1 MIHIGIDFSL
11 NSPGAC
17 IEDSDGHYHFITFF
31 NYGNRI
37 WDEEGRK
44 IPKAFSVHKEL
55 MDNNTLL
62 GFPYNRQVTSKEFLP
77 RERQK
82 LEDAGNISSLMVGI
96 FSTLFEGDKVSV
108 ALEGFS
114 YGSKGNSFID
124 IIQYNTFLRKALIDK
139 YSIENLSVFQP
150 SHVKKLT
157 GKGNANKHYMAEA
170 FQNDVLNDK
179 SLRRTKLWKW
189 CQGKDFSTKIPK
201 PIDDIV
207 DAYFILKAL
216 KSTN

>member
-17 IEDSDGHYHFITFF
+17 VETADGKYHFITFF

-37 WDEEGRK
+37 WDEEGKK

-55 MDNNTLL
+55 MDDEAIL
-62 GFPYNRQVTSKEFLP
+62 GFPYNRQVTSKDFLP

-82 LEDAGNISSLMVGI
+82 LEEAGNISSLMVGI
-96 FSTLFEGDKVSV
+96 FSTLFEGDVVNV

-150 SHVKKLT
+150 SHVKKLA

-170 FQNDVLNDK
+170 FQNDVLKDK
-179 SLRRTKLWKW
+179 SLRSTKLWKW

-201 PIDDIV
+201 PIDDII
-207 DAYFILKAL
+207 DAYFILKAM
-216 KSTN
+216 KANN

>member
-17 IEDSDGHYHFITFF
+17 VETADGKYHFITFF

-55 MDNNTLL
+55 MDDNALL
-62 GFPYNRQVTSKEFLP
+62 GFPYNREVTSKEFLP

-82 LEDAGNISSLMVGI
+82 LEDAGNISSLMVNI
-96 FSTLFEGDKVSV
+96 FSTLFEGDKVAV

-124 IIQYNTFLRKALIDK
+124 IIQYNTFLRKELII
-139 YSIENLSVFQP
+139 YF
-150 SHVKKLT
+150 
-157 GKGNANKHYMAEA
+157 
-170 FQNDVLNDK
+170 
-179 SLRRTKLWKW
+179 
-189 CQGKDFSTKIPK
+189 KIY
-201 PIDDIV
+201 
-207 DAYFILKAL
+207 YFK
-216 KSTN
+216 